1 MLSRG
6 HAVFAGE
13 FGWTISE
20 DVSHAFSTSEVPAT
34 DESEDVPT
42 MKVSSIHNEFSI
54 TRVLF
59 GPK

>member
-6 HAVFAGE
+6 HAVFDGE

-20 DVSHAFSTSEVPAT
+20 DVSHAFSTSAVPAR
-34 DESEDVPT
+34 DESEDVLT
-42 MKVSSIHNEFSI
+42 MKVSSIHDVFSI

-59 GPK
+59 EPK